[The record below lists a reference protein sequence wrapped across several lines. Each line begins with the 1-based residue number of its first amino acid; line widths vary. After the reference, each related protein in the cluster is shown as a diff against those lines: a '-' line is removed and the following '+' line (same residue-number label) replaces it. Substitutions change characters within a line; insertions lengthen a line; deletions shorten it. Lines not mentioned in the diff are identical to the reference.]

1 MNTVLGEGHL
11 PRGGG
16 MILQSRRNNYS
27 SAVFAKPE
35 NVLPA
40 IFVLSS
46 HVRSVL
52 CSFGATDIE
61 ALSYLKLWNDVR
73 ISLNSS
79 GRQVCVRGSHKYQ
92 SSWWGSNSLRKGVTK
107 LMIQRLTLETW
118 CQLRHLLTVETLV
131 ERLFQNYDTTFVRFF
146 ATYNCNHFCSVRF
159 FFSEVYVHF
168 LLRRL
173 FNANIR

>member
-1 MNTVLGEGHL
+1 MNSNFVYFFLFKKDLHVSSKFLVLQL
-11 PRGGG
+11 WTQLGGGGKG

-52 CSFGATDIE
+52 CSFRATDIE

-79 GRQVCVRGSHKYQ
+79 GRQVCVRGSHTRNHAFYCVFKN
-92 SSWWGSNSLRKGVTK
+92 SWTK
-107 LMIQRLTLETW
+107 
-118 CQLRHLLTVETLV
+118 
-131 ERLFQNYDTTFVRFF
+131 DPFF
-146 ATYNCNHFCSVRF
+146 PRAPKKN
-159 FFSEVYVHF
+159 
-168 LLRRL
+168 
-173 FNANIR
+173 